1 VIMKRFFYIFFVVVF
16 GSWCSIVFSQTQ
28 EVKLSFKFHI
38 FDLDTKKDVVKLPV
52 NIFVNDTLIK
62 TINTDESGK
71 FSYLFYK
78 EKSYKIVFT
87 ATADYIEKIILIDTR
102 NIDYL
107 NWKYKKEDHVNIP
120 YDIESSMIKPK
131 NKCQD
136 FTFLKTIPVMDL
148 RYDPK
153 TLDFFDFSKDELI
166 TRIKKEMKKKCA

>member
-1 VIMKRFFYIFFVVVF
+1 MKILFKITIGVFFIL
-16 GSWCSIVFSQTQ
+16 WCSLAFSQTQ
-28 EVKLSFKFHI
+28 NVKLPFKFHV
-38 FDLDTKKDVVKLPV
+38 FDLDTKKDVAELPV

-62 TINTDESGK
+62 TVNTDESGK
-71 FSYLFYK
+71 FSNVFYK

-87 ATADYIEKIILIDTR
+87 ATAGYTEKIILIDTR

-153 TLDFFDFSKDELI
+153 TLDFFDFSKDDLI
-166 TRIKKEMKKKCA
+166 TRIKKERKKKCA